1 MSKKSIFVALF
12 LITIGIVFGA
22 LIVSNAPQGVGLSLA
37 GGKDNIKLG
46 APAPP
51 ISGGGDARLAPNSFV
66 AVAKAVT
73 PTVVSITVTSSNKKG
88 DRDMPDF
95 FHFFGP
101 EFQPRQPEKSQGS
114 GSGVIVTPDG
124 YIVTNNH
131 VVEGADEDGIE
142 VRMENQKLR
151 YKAKLVGTD
160 PTTDIAVIKIDQDNL
175 PVAALGNSDNVQVG
189 EWVLAIGNPLGLTST
204 VTAGIVSAIGRNIN
218 IISDRYGIE
227 NFIQTD
233 AAINPGNSGGPLVNL
248 NGEVIGI
255 NTAIATTN
263 MRYQGY
269 GFAVPINIVKTVAMD
284 LIQNGKVRRGYIGV
298 MIRSIDQTMAKAI
311 GLDKP
316 QGVLVNE
323 LVKGGAGEAAGLKA
337 GDVILSIDG
346 KEVNEPNE
354 LQSYIATKH
363 AGDVVTLK
371 LFRNGSTF
379 EKKVTLRPR
388 EEDAATVK
396 AADKNTESDREREV
410 KPSVVKFDNLGMS
423 VRALRPEEKKA
434 DEVEGGVVVTDLT
447 PYSEAFNQGI
457 SENDVILEADRKPIS
472 SPADLKRIVESKK
485 PGDALLLR
493 VKKPQGAI
501 IYIAVQVPKA

>member
-1 MSKKSIFVALF
+1 MSKKSIFVSLF
-12 LITIGIVFGA
+12 LIAIGIVLGV

-37 GGKDNIKLG
+37 GGQDKIKLG
-46 APAPP
+46 AAAPP
-51 ISGGGDARLAPNSFV
+51 ITGSGDLKLSPTSFT
-66 AVAKAVT
+66 AVAKAVI
-73 PTVVSITVTSSNKKG
+73 PTVVSINVTSSKNKG
-88 DRDMPDF
+88 EDNMPDF

-101 EFQPRQPEKSQGS
+101 EFRPREPEKSQGS

-131 VVEGADEDGIE
+131 VVDGADEDGIE
-142 VRMENQKLR
+142 VRMDNQKIR
-151 YKAKLVGTD
+151 YKARLVGTD
-160 PTTDIAVIKIDQDNL
+160 PTTDLAVIKIDQNNL
-175 PVAALGNSDNVQVG
+175 PVASLGNSDNVQVG

-204 VTAGIVSAIGRNIN
+204 VTAGIVSALGRNIN

-284 LIQNGKVRRGYIGV
+284 LIENGKVRRGYIGV
-298 MIRSIDQTMAKAI
+298 TIRSIDQTMAKAI

-316 QGVLVNE
+316 QGVLINE
-323 LVKGGAGEAAGLKA
+323 LVPKGAGEAAGLKA

-371 LFRNGSTF
+371 IFRNGSTV
-379 EKKVTLRPR
+379 EKKVTLKPR
-388 EEDAATVK
+388 EDESTTVK
-396 AADKNTESDREREV
+396 AAEKKGSTDRDRDT
-410 KPSVVKFDNLGMS
+410 KPSVVKFDKLGMT
-423 VRALRPEEKKA
+423 VRALRPDEKKA
-434 DEVEGGVVVTDLT
+434 DEAETGVVVSNIS

-457 SENDVILEADRKPIS
+457 AENDIILEADRKPIS
-472 SPADLKRIVESKK
+472 SPADLQKIVESKK
-485 PGDALLLR
+485 PGDAVLLR
-493 VKKPQGAI
+493 VKKPQGTVLFL
-501 IYIAVQVPKA
+501 AVQIPKS